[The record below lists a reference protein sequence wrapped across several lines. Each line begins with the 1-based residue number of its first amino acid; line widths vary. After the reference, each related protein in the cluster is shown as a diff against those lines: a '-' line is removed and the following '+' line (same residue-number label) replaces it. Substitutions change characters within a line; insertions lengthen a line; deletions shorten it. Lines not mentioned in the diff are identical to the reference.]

1 MTARPARILAAA
13 AGITASAP
21 AGLAAALINA
31 AIIRKPPSSDG
42 PPTTA
47 TWSPLPRPQPGGR
60 AGHGWQ
66 PRRTSAGPLPRTTA
80 HGWQAITFPHPAG
93 SVHGHPH
100 SRAPGRRIAD
110 EQLRA
115 RFPRAGVNVLMAD
128 NRAHGDSGGRYVGMG
143 WLDHFDYLCWI
154 RRLIGTVGPDA
165 RIVLHG
171 LSMGGAT
178 ALLLSGSPDLPP
190 QVRAVISDC
199 SFSSATTEF
208 AYHLRARHLP
218 ARLILPLA
226 SQMCRMLA
234 GYRFTQA
241 SPLGAIAD
249 IAVPVL
255 LIHGGADTYNP
266 TAMAH
271 ELHAAQPHADL
282 WIVPGA
288 DHVMSY
294 FTDPAPTANASN
306 GSCVACPRPDASGP
320 GQPGARPTQITQ
332 SGRSCRTHPCRRVVD
347 HNGGSVRSL
356 QMRADHIVWR
366 GASASGCRSLN
377 TRVIPYHRIANGRP
391 SIPPCYAWLAP
402 RWSAPDCSTCWR
414 TPAHWCGTAPVR
426 SRQWRGGTHWWALP

>member
-13 AGITASAP
+13 AGITASAS

-31 AIIRKPPSSDG
+31 AIIRKPPSSDETSDDSNLVAA
-42 PPTTA
+42 TTA
-47 TWSPLPRPQPGGR
+47 AARREGRAWMAATPHQRWTIAAHDGTRLAGYYFPAPRPAR
-60 AGHGWQ
+60 C
-66 PRRTSAGPLPRTTA
+66 TVIL
-80 HGWQAITFPHPAG
+80 I
-93 SVHGHPH
+93 HGH
-100 SRAPGRRIAD
+100 RADASLMGNFARD
-110 EQLRA
+110 YRA
-115 RFPRAGVNVLMAD
+115 RGFNVFMAD

-154 RRLIGTVGPDA
+154 RRLIGTVGPDTH
-165 RIVLHG
+165 IVLHG

-178 ALLLSGSPDLPP
+178 ALLLSGSPDQPP

-218 ARLILPLA
+218 ARVILPLA

-241 SPLGAIAD
+241 SPLDAIAD

-294 FTDPAPTANASN
+294 FTDP
-306 GSCVACPRPDASGP
+306 
-320 GQPGARPTQITQ
+320 GAYRKRVEQFL
-332 SGRSCRTHPCRRVVD
+332 RR
-347 HNGGSVRSL
+347 
-356 QMRADHIVWR
+356 
-366 GASASGCRSLN
+366 
-377 TRVIPYHRIANGRP
+377 
-391 SIPPCYAWLAP
+391 
-402 RWSAPDCSTCWR
+402 
-414 TPAHWCGTAPVR
+414 
-426 SRQWRGGTHWWALP
+426 LPQA